1 MVTSGEGQLII
12 NLKAQRLK
20 VIDFCKVAALARLR
34 CVHGAAHFC
43 FVQKWSSHPSVLGRK
58 YVLETYFLF
67 ENQWIGD
74 IFYSKTEGTMHCIF
88 CYYQHVHNL
97 ISAQK

>member
-12 NLKAQRLK
+12 NLKAQRLNSK
-20 VIDFCKVAALARLR
+20 GVGKVATLAAPRWVDR
-34 CVHGAAHFC
+34 IGAFC
-43 FVQKWSSHPSVLGRK
+43 FGLKLSSHPSVLGRK

-74 IFYSKTEGTMHCIF
+74 IFYSKTEGSMHDSF
-88 CYYQHVHNL
+88 CYAQHVRNL